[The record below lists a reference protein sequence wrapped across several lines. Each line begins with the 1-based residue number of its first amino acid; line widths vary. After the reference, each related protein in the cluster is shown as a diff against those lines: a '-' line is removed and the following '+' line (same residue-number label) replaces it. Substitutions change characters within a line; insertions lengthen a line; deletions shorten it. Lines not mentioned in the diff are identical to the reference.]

1 MITIQIGLFGKRYK
15 KNDISALV
23 FLLISNCNEFIINW
37 EGSMNNPLYKIKI
50 NDRFCK
56 Y

>member
-37 EGSMNNPLYKIKI
+37 VRFVDNPLYKIKI
-50 NDRFCK
+50 NNRFCK
-56 Y
+56 